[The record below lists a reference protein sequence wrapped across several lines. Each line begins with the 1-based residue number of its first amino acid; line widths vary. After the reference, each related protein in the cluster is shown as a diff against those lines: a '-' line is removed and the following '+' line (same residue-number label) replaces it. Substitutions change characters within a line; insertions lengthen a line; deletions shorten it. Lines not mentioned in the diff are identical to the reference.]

1 MAKWMHQSHDAYKG
15 THALA
20 ARMSVDLF
28 RGYLNSNPIPVHE
41 GTVKYLREIGQ
52 WTDADDAWNNA
63 AIEQMDEW
71 MTARQAGLKDAMEQG
86 VEVNFENE
94 AFLEI
99 MAKHTEGLN
108 RFRSRL

>member
-1 MAKWMHQSHDAYKG
+1 
-15 THALA
+15 
-20 ARMSVDLF
+20 
-28 RGYLNSNPIPVHE
+28 
-41 GTVKYLREIGQ
+41 
-52 WTDADDAWNNA
+52 
-63 AIEQMDEW
+63 

-99 MAKHTEGLN
+99 MAKHTEGLS